1 MSGVD
6 NAEAEKIE
14 EYKML
19 PYVPTSL
26 GLVSSLSV
34 LFSIVLPQNTNAETA
49 RLEIYAIETLT
60 LTDRQFLLGA
70 KDSKPARIGAELRF
84 PPETARVPAVVLI
97 HGSGGVGANVH
108 AWARELNAM
117 GIAVLI
123 LDTFTGR
130 RIAQTIADQ
139 SQLSSF
145 SMIVDAYKGLELLS
159 HHPGIDSTRIAVMG
173 FSKGGFAA
181 LYSSMKRFQRL
192 WGTPGIEFAAY
203 ISFYTRCDAPL
214 LDDEIVSDRPIRV
227 FHGSADDYVPVEPTR
242 RYVDRLKRAGKDVQ
256 LTVYE
261 GARHAFDNPLY
272 PSVLSLPDAVLTNSC
287 RREEKQ
293 PGNIVNLD
301 TGKTFTWKDAC
312 VTRGATVGFD
322 PHAREQAMSAVSD
335 FLRAQW
341 NLTSY
346 NS

>member
-1 MSGVD
+1 MFPH
-6 NAEAEKIE
+6 
-14 EYKML
+14 Y
-19 PYVPTSL
+19 
-26 GLVSSLSV
+26 SLSV
-34 LFSIVLPQNTNAETA
+34 ALAVLLFVLLSVFFSIVLTQITNADTA
-49 RLEIYAIETLT
+49 RLEIYSIETLT
-60 LTDRQFLLGA
+60 LADQQFLLGA
-70 KDSKPARIGAELRF
+70 KDGTPARIGAELRL
-84 PPETARVPAVVLI
+84 PPGTARIPAIVLI
-97 HGSGGVGANVH
+97 HGSGGVGANVDG
-108 AWARELNAM
+108 WAQALNAI
-117 GIAVLI
+117 GIAAFI

-130 RIAQTIADQ
+130 GISQTIIDQ

-159 HHPGIDSTRIAVMG
+159 RHPRIDPVRIAVMG

-181 LYSSMKRFQRL
+181 LYASMKRFQRL
-192 WGTPGIEFAAY
+192 WSAPGIEFAAY
-203 ISFYTRCDAPL
+203 ISFYARCDVPL
-214 LDDEIVSDRPIRV
+214 LEDENISDCPIRI

-242 RYVDRLKRAGKDVQ
+242 RYADRLKRAGKDVQ

-272 PSVLSLPDAVLTNSC
+272 PSVLSLPDAILTTNC

-293 PGNIVNLD
+293 PGTIINLD

-322 PHAREQAMSAVSD
+322 RRAREQAMKTVSD
-335 FLRAQW
+335 FLRSQW
-341 NLTSY
+341 NL

>member
-1 MSGVD
+1 MFPHYPLSV
-6 NAEAEKIE
+6 ALAV
-14 EYKML
+14 L
-19 PYVPTSL
+19 
-26 GLVSSLSV
+26 LSV
-34 LFSIVLPQNTNAETA
+34 LFSIVLPQLTNADTA
-49 RLEIYAIETLT
+49 RLEIYSVETLT
-60 LTDRQFLLGA
+60 LTDQQFLVGA
-70 KDSKPARIGAELRF
+70 KDGIPARIGAELRL
-84 PPETARVPAVVLI
+84 PPGTARIPAVVLI
-97 HGSGGVGANVH
+97 HGSGGVGANVDG
-108 AWARELNAM
+108 WAQALNAM
-117 GIAVLI
+117 GIAALI

-130 RIAQTIADQ
+130 GISQTITDQ

-159 HHPGIDSTRIAVMG
+159 RHPRIDPTRIAVMG

-192 WGTPGIEFAAY
+192 WGKSGIEFAAY

-214 LDDEIVSDRPIRV
+214 LDDEIVSDRPIRL

-242 RYVDRLKRAGKDVQ
+242 RYVERLKRARKDVQ
-256 LTVYE
+256 LTVYD
-261 GARHAFDNPLY
+261 GARHAFDNPSN
-272 PSVLSLPDAVLTNSC
+272 PSVLPLPDAVLSTNC

-293 PGNIVNLD
+293 PGSIINLD

-322 PHAREQAMSAVSD
+322 PHAREQAMKTVSD

-341 NLTSY
+341 HLNP
-346 NS
+346 

>member
-1 MSGVD
+1 MSPHSPLSMAV
-6 NAEAEKIE
+6 AV
-14 EYKML
+14 L
-19 PYVPTSL
+19 P
-26 GLVSSLSV
+26 SV
-34 LFSIVLPQNTNAETA
+34 LFSLLLPQITNADTA
-49 RLEIYAIETLT
+49 RLEIYSIETLT
-60 LTDRQFLLGA
+60 LTDQQFLLGA
-70 KDSKPARIGAELRF
+70 KDGQPARIGAELRL
-84 PPETARVPAVVLI
+84 PPGTSRIPAIVLI
-97 HGSGGVGANVH
+97 HGSGGVGANVDG
-108 AWARELNAM
+108 WARALNSM
-117 GIAVLI
+117 GVAALI

-130 RIAQTIADQ
+130 GISQTITDQ

-145 SMIVDAYKGLELLS
+145 SMIVDAYKSLELLS
-159 HHPGIDSTRIAVMG
+159 PHPRIDPMRIAVMG

-214 LDDEIVSDRPIRV
+214 LEDENVSDRPIRI
-227 FHGSADDYVPVEPTR
+227 FHGSADDYVPIEPTR

-272 PSVLSLPDAVLTNSC
+272 PPVLSLPDAVVTTNC
-287 RREEKQ
+287 RKEEKQ
-293 PGNIVNLD
+293 PGNIINLD

-322 PHAREQAMSAVSD
+322 PHAREQAMKTVSD

-341 NLTSY
+341 HLNP
-346 NS
+346 

>member
-1 MSGVD
+1 MSGAD

-14 EYKML
+14 ECKMF
-19 PYVPTSL
+19 PYFPTSL
-26 GLVSSLSV
+26 GLVSSLSLLYLV
-34 LFSIVLPQNTNAETA
+34 VLPQNTNAETA

-70 KDSKPARIGAELRF
+70 KDSKPARIGAELRL

-130 RIAQTIADQ
+130 GIAQTIADQ

-145 SMIVDAYKGLELLS
+145 SMIVDTYKGLELLS
-159 HHPGIDSTRIAVMG
+159 QHPRIDSTRIAVMG

-192 WGTPGIEFAAY
+192 WGPPGVEFAAY
-203 ISFYTRCDAPL
+203 LPFYTRCDTPL
-214 LDDEIVSDRPIRV
+214 LEDEDVSDHPIRF

-242 RYVDRLKRAGKDVQ
+242 RYVDRLRGAGKDVQ
-256 LTVYE
+256 LIVYE

-272 PSVLSLPDAVLTNSC
+272 PPELSLPDAILNTGC
-287 RREEKQ
+287 RRQEQ
-293 PGNIVNLD
+293 RPGDIINLD
-301 TGKTFTWKDAC
+301 TGRTFTWNDAC
-312 VTRGATVGFD
+312 VTRGATVGYNR
-322 PHAREQAMSAVSD
+322 HASEEATKTVKD
-335 FLRAQW
+335 FLRAEW
-341 NLTSY
+341 HLNL
-346 NS
+346 

>member
-1 MSGVD
+1 
-6 NAEAEKIE
+6 
-14 EYKML
+14 
-19 PYVPTSL
+19 
-26 GLVSSLSV
+26 
-34 LFSIVLPQNTNAETA
+34 LPQITNADTA
-49 RLEIYAIETLT
+49 RLEIYSIETLT
-60 LTDRQFLLGA
+60 LSDQQFLLGA
-70 KDSKPARIGAELRF
+70 KDGAPVRIGAELRL
-84 PPETARVPAVVLI
+84 PSGTARIPAVVLI
-97 HGSGGVGANVH
+97 HGSGGIGANIDG
-108 AWARELNAM
+108 WAQTLNAM
-117 GIAVLI
+117 GIAALI

-130 RIAQTIADQ
+130 GISQTITDQ

-145 SMIVDAYKGLELLS
+145 SIIVDAYKGLESLS
-159 HHPGIDSTRIAVMG
+159 RHSRIDPERIAVMG

-192 WGTPGIEFAAY
+192 WCAPGIEFAAY

-214 LDDEIVSDRPIRV
+214 FEDEIVSDRPIRL

-242 RYVDRLKRAGKDVQ
+242 LYVERLKRSGKDVQ

-272 PSVLSLPDAVLTNSC
+272 PSVLSLPDAVLTTNC

-293 PGNIVNLD
+293 LGSIINLD
-301 TGKTFTWKDAC
+301 TEKTFTWNDAC

-322 PHAREQAMSAVSD
+322 PHARLQAIKTVSE

-341 NLTSY
+341 NL

>member
-1 MSGVD
+1 
-6 NAEAEKIE
+6 
-14 EYKML
+14 ML
-19 PYVPTSL
+19 HHYVISVAGTVLLSL
-26 GLVSSLSV
+26 F
-34 LFSIVLPQNTNAETA
+34 FSIVLPQITSADTA
-49 RLEIYAIETLT
+49 RLEIYSIETLT
-60 LTDRQFLLGA
+60 LTDQQFLLGA
-70 KDSKPARIGAELRF
+70 KDGTPARIGAELRL
-84 PPETARVPAVVLI
+84 PAGTGRVPAVVLI
-97 HGSGGVGANVH
+97 HGSGGVGANVD
-108 AWARELNAM
+108 AWAQALNAM
-117 GIAVLI
+117 GIAALI

-130 RIAQTIADQ
+130 GISQTITDQ

-159 HHPGIDSTRIAVMG
+159 RHPRIDPTRIAVMG
-173 FSKGGFAA
+173 FSKGGFAS

-192 WGTPGIEFAAY
+192 WGTPGLEFAAY

-214 LDDEIVSDRPIRV
+214 LEDENVSDRPIRL

-242 RYVDRLKRAGKDVQ
+242 RYVDRLKHAGKDIQ
-256 LTVYE
+256 LTVYD

-272 PSVLSLPDAVLTNSC
+272 PSVLSLPDAVLTSNC

-293 PGNIVNLD
+293 PGNIINLD

-322 PHAREQAMSAVSD
+322 PHARDQAMKAVSD

-341 NLTSY
+341 SLTS
-346 NS
+346 SSVIPD

>member
-1 MSGVD
+1 M
-6 NAEAEKIE
+6 
-14 EYKML
+14 
-19 PYVPTSL
+19 
-26 GLVSSLSV
+26 
-34 LFSIVLPQNTNAETA
+34 PQIITANTA
-49 RLEIYAIETLT
+49 RLEIYSIETLT
-60 LTDRQFLLGA
+60 LTDQQFLCGA
-70 KDSKPARIGAELRF
+70 EDGVLARIGAELRL
-84 PPETARVPAVVLI
+84 PAGTASVPAVVLI
-97 HGSGGVGANVH
+97 HGSGGVGANVDG
-108 AWARELNAM
+108 WAQALNAL
-117 GIAVLI
+117 GIAALI

-130 RIAQTIADQ
+130 GISQTITDQ

-145 SMIVDAYKGLELLS
+145 SMIVDAYKALELLS
-159 HHPGIDSTRIAVMG
+159 RHPRIDRARIAVMG
-173 FSKGGFAA
+173 FSKGGFAS

-192 WGTPGIEFAAY
+192 WCAPAIDFAAY
-203 ISFYTRCDAPL
+203 ISFYTRCDALL
-214 LDDEIVSDRPIRV
+214 LDEEIVSDRPIRI

-242 RYVDRLKRAGKDVQ
+242 HYVERLRRAGKDAQ

-272 PSVLSLPDAVLTNSC
+272 PSVLPLPDAVITSSC

-322 PHAREQAMSAVSD
+322 PHARDQAMSVVSD

-341 NLTSY
+341 NLTS
-346 NS
+346 

>member
-1 MSGVD
+1 MP
-6 NAEAEKIE
+6 NAD
-14 EYKML
+14 
-19 PYVPTSL
+19 
-26 GLVSSLSV
+26 
-34 LFSIVLPQNTNAETA
+34 TA
-49 RLEIYAIETLT
+49 RLEIYSMETLT
-60 LTDRQFLLGA
+60 LTDQQFLLGA
-70 KDSKPARIGAELRF
+70 KDGAPVRIGAELRL
-84 PPETARVPAVVLI
+84 PPGTARVPAAVMI
-97 HGSGGVGANVH
+97 HGSGGVGANVDG
-108 AWARELNAM
+108 WAQALNAIC
-117 GIAVLI
+117 IAAFI

-130 RIAQTIADQ
+130 GISQTITDQ

-145 SMIVDAYKGLELLS
+145 SMIVDAYKSLELLS
-159 HHPGIDSTRIAVMG
+159 RHPRIDPEQIAVMG
-173 FSKGGFAA
+173 FSKGGFAS

-192 WGTPGIEFAAY
+192 WCASGIEFAAY

-214 LDDEIVSDRPIRV
+214 LEDEIVSDRPIRL

-242 RYVDRLKRAGKDVQ
+242 LYVERLKRAGKDVQ

-272 PSVLSLPDAVLTNSC
+272 PSVLSLPDAVLTTNC

-293 PGNIVNLD
+293 LGNIINLD
-301 TGKTFTWKDAC
+301 TGRTFTWNDAC

-322 PHAREQAMSAVSD
+322 PHARVQAIKTVSD

-341 NLTSY
+341 NV

>member
-1 MSGVD
+1 M
-6 NAEAEKIE
+6 
-14 EYKML
+14 
-19 PYVPTSL
+19 
-26 GLVSSLSV
+26 
-34 LFSIVLPQNTNAETA
+34 PQIITANTA
-49 RLEIYAIETLT
+49 RLEIYSIETLT
-60 LTDRQFLLGA
+60 LTDHQFLCGA
-70 KDSKPARIGAELRF
+70 EDGAPARIGAELRL
-84 PPETARVPAVVLI
+84 PPGTASVPAVVLI
-97 HGSGGVGANVH
+97 HGSGGVGANVDG
-108 AWARELNAM
+108 WAQALNAL
-117 GIAVLI
+117 GIAALI

-130 RIAQTIADQ
+130 GISQTITDQ

-145 SMIVDAYKGLELLS
+145 SMIVDAYKALELLS
-159 HHPGIDSTRIAVMG
+159 RHPRIDRARIAVMG
-173 FSKGGFAA
+173 FSKGGFAS

-192 WGTPGIEFAAY
+192 WCAPAIDFAAY
-203 ISFYTRCDAPL
+203 ISFYTRCDALL
-214 LDDEIVSDRPIRV
+214 LDDEIVSDRPIRI

-242 RYVDRLKRAGKDVQ
+242 RYVERLRRAGKDAQ

-272 PSVLSLPDAVLTNSC
+272 PSVLPLPDAVSTSSC

-322 PHAREQAMSAVSD
+322 PHARDQAMSVVSD

-341 NLTSY
+341 NLTS
-346 NS
+346 

>member
-1 MSGVD
+1 MFPHDPLSIAV
-6 NAEAEKIE
+6 AVA
-14 EYKML
+14 
-19 PYVPTSL
+19 
-26 GLVSSLSV
+26 LSV
-34 LFSIVLPQNTNAETA
+34 LFSIVLPQITNADTA
-49 RLEIYAIETLT
+49 RLEIYSIETLT
-60 LTDRQFLLGA
+60 LTDQQFLLGA
-70 KDSKPARIGAELRF
+70 KDGKLARIAAELRL
-84 PPETARVPAVVLI
+84 PPGTARIPAVVLI
-97 HGSGGVGANVH
+97 HGSGGVGANVDR
-108 AWARELNAM
+108 WAQALNAM
-117 GIAVLI
+117 GIAALI

-130 RIAQTIADQ
+130 GISQTITDQ

-159 HHPGIDSTRIAVMG
+159 RHSRIDPTRIAVMG

-214 LDDEIVSDRPIRV
+214 LEDEIVSDRPIRL

-242 RYVDRLKRAGKDVQ
+242 RYVDRLKHAGKDVQ

-272 PSVLSLPDAVLTNSC
+272 PPVLSLPDAVLTSNC

-293 PGNIVNLD
+293 PGNIINLD

-322 PHAREQAMSAVSD
+322 PHAREQAMKTVSD
-335 FLRAQW
+335 FLCAQW
-341 NLTSY
+341 HLSP
-346 NS
+346 